1 MPRRA
6 GLDAEAAQMGPSVPL
21 NVTRVQFAILGA
33 SSSGSTWVRATREC
47 TQEPYQYAGTM
58 LFEVSTGGGMESIYA
73 AEGSVLW
80 SNYQGQDTHRH
91 QTKQPKSTMKTK
103 LVIRETVNV

>member
-1 MPRRA
+1 MNYTRA
-6 GLDAEAAQMGPSVPL
+6 DGGR
-21 NVTRVQFAILGA
+21 NKWKYKG
-33 SSSGSTWVRATREC
+33 REF
-47 TQEPYQYAGTM
+47 TQEPYQYEGRM